1 MGLMYLI
8 SYGRAES
15 KSVALWALSH
25 AVAGNGVFIETFF
38 FFALSL
44 TLQISTKSNI
54 RDATRSIQDA
64 TYWNDREV

>member
-38 FFALSL
+38 FCSLSDF
-44 TLQISTKSNI
+44 TNQHKIKHT
-54 RDATRSIQDA
+54 
-64 TYWNDREV
+64 